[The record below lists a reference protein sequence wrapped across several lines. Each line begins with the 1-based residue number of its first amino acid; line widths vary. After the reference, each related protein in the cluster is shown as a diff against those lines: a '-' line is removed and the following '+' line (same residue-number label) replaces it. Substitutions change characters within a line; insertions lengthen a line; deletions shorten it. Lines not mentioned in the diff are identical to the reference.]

1 MVNFWSISMFL
12 VLLEPVN
19 RADSK
24 YVFAVWVGSQ
34 VRAIYSVDPYVFPC
48 DLAVQIDF
56 FAFLACL

>member
-1 MVNFWSISMFL
+1 ML
-12 VLLEPVN
+12 LALLEPVN